1 MDSTFIRSCE
11 EGARHRGVRVGN
23 VETVSGGRQVFGA
36 VTKADTDLSALI
48 RRNLGAV
55 GRTDD
60 TEVTA
65 FTYGCPGPRSILVD
79 AAITTPPIL
88 DWFHIAMR
96 MQHTTQTASSLPA
109 YHPARHGQSPGS
121 SRRSDVCAGAFGNG
135 KARNGKRSIDRVRKV
150 MHGYKE
156 ERGHNMRSVPS
167 RRLWHALLDVDGYL
181 KWRYIP
187 VYDEAQVSHPAIC
200 GPSLAYRRRREASD
214 HVADIT
220 RNAPLGYP
228 KGLANNRTA

>member
-1 MDSTFIRSCE
+1 
-11 EGARHRGVRVGN
+11 
-23 VETVSGGRQVFGA
+23 
-36 VTKADTDLSALI
+36 
-48 RRNLGAV
+48 
-55 GRTDD
+55 
-60 TEVTA
+60 
-65 FTYGCPGPRSILVD
+65 
-79 AAITTPPIL
+79 
-88 DWFHIAMR
+88 
-96 MQHTTQTASSLPA
+96 
-109 YHPARHGQSPGS
+109 
-121 SRRSDVCAGAFGNG
+121 
-135 KARNGKRSIDRVRKV
+135 

-228 KGLANNRTA
+228 KGLANDRTA